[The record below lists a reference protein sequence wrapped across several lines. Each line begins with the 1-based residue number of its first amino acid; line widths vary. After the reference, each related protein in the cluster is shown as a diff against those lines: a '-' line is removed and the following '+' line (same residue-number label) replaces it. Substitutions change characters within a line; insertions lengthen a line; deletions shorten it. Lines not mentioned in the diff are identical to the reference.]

1 MLRGV
6 STLRTSV
13 FRSKSLSGNSRTL
26 RKALNVVGSHASQG
40 SGPSVR
46 SFHHHIP
53 AICNCMGLGKLGQG
67 SLWRRGIHAM
77 PPETGDGG
85 GAGNGDNNGGGRGGD
100 GGQGDD
106 DEEEYLNL
114 QQAEEL
120 AASKGVE
127 LPADYAA
134 IAQGEGI
141 RASVLSQYC
150 ALATTGFF
158 TSLLTKSIP
167 AFRDRLIADKLYFYK
182 LLVEI
187 VIDSGCATVAEV
199 RKRGD
204 EFWNEFEFYLSDML
218 VGLVMDVVL
227 VSLLAPVAVAGKK
240 RSIPA
245 SGLKKWSSQL
255 PAAVFEKS
263 KDKKY
268 TWGDR
273 AGCFVARGLEYSLA
287 GMVCGFV
294 GQGIASGLMTMKRQ
308 YMGSTEG
315 DVEVPPVFESAL
327 VWGAFMG
334 VSANTR
340 YQIVFG
346 LERIVDETVA
356 RRVPQI
362 AYLTTLAIRFANNIV
377 GGEQFID
384 MARWAGVQ

>member
-1 MLRGV
+1 MLRGA
-6 STLRTSV
+6 STLRASV
-13 FRSKSLSGNSRTL
+13 FRSKSLSSTRTL
-26 RKALNVVGSHASQG
+26 IKALHVASYDAAQG
-40 SGPSVR
+40 SSPAPR
-46 SFHHHIP
+46 SFHRYKP
-53 AICNCMGLGKLGQG
+53 PVYNSVCMGKLGQG
-67 SLWRRGIHAM
+67 TLWRRGIHAM
-77 PPETGDGG
+77 PPEAGDGG
-85 GAGNGDNNGGGRGGD
+85 GSGNGDNNSGRTGGD
-100 GGQGDD
+100 GGEGDD
-106 DEEEYLNL
+106 DEENFLNL
-114 QQAEEL
+114 QEAEEL

-187 VIDSGCATVAEV
+187 IIDSGCATVAEV

-218 VGLVMDVVL
+218 VGLVMDVFL

-268 TWGDR
+268 TWADR

-287 GMVCGFV
+287 GMACGFV

-308 YMGSTEG
+308 YLGSTES

-334 VSANTR
+334 LSANTR

-356 RRVPQI
+356 RRIPQI
-362 AYLTTLAIRFANNIV
+362 AYLTTLAIRFANNII